1 MSLDQTVVPNG
12 SRIRRAE
19 VGDLRSTAHA
29 HLRFLPVGLFPSMGE
44 RFLRR
49 WHRTFLRP
57 PYGIALVAVD
67 RQARGEQVVGFLLG
81 STDQAAQTDALLR
94 NRRTL
99 LALGAAGLLALL
111 RRPRLAARFVRT
123 RGRPW
128 LHKLMR
134 RRTATAS
141 TPGTRPPRP
150 VAVLAAVAV
159 ESGARGRGLGAALVR
174 QFLAEVRASGAEVA
188 ELVTVVP
195 GEGGA
200 GVGFYE
206 RLGWCATGERHTRD
220 GTTVR
225 TYVYRLDR
233 PAPPRVRDHLIES
246 EGV

>member
-1 MSLDQTVVPNG
+1 MTRDGVQ
-12 SRIRRAE
+12 IRRAE
-19 VGDLRSTAHA
+19 DGDLQATAQA

-49 WHRTFLRP
+49 WHRTFLHP
-57 PYGIALVAVD
+57 PHGIALVAVD

-81 STDQAAQTDALLR
+81 TTDQAAQTDALLR

-99 LALGAAGLLALL
+99 LALGVAGLVALL
-111 RRPRLAARFVRT
+111 RRPRLAARFLRT

-128 LHKLMR
+128 LRKLRQR
-134 RRTATAS
+134 RRATAG
-141 TPGTRPPRP
+141 TPGARPARP

-174 QFLAEVRASGAEVA
+174 HFVAEARASGAEVA

-200 GVGFYE
+200 GAGFYE
-206 RLGWCATGERHTRD
+206 RLGWSATGDRRTRD

-225 TYVYRLDR
+225 TYVYPLDR
-233 PAPPRVRDHLIES
+233 PAPSRVRGYLIES